1 MVSVATKSN
10 KKYPLLF
17 LPDFVEDLVNGVY
30 SRRMM
35 DKYYIHTYNDFY
47 LLTSSILKFDG
58 QRFKS
63 HNENLQEKNL
73 ANQSWRQQHDL
84 FTSQFRLFRPQL
96 VNMFNCSMLRA
107 LAAHAVLR
115 QQYVSYKN
123 IKKSV
128 LESYD
133 TLKTK
138 FHMPQD
144 AAFEDYI
151 ENGFEYKI
159 DSTIAR
165 MAQES
170 LLTSIVGDASVPA
183 KYTHMEIW
191 IRNIIE
197 NNKDG
202 VQYQSLVTKILREFP
217 LLRLLPGRD
226 EIDGMLDN
234 LERSGSII
242 CKHAFW
248 KFAPYSNLLFS
259 FDSYRSRVEEMRAQ
273 LVALGRTKFF
283 GRRITPNQFIS
294 ELQTLELGDIGD
306 RDDQVTRIAG
316 LVLSDAALLQ
326 SPAEHVPGFDFVVDF
341 ANYNFRPEHV
351 EMMKRLD
358 FDVRSK
364 TLHCKVMINDE
375 ITMYKIDELCSV
387 IPDGEQGV
395 VFTCRSVR
403 PNIRQR
409 ARDDRTMQV
418 IDEDGIR
425 AWCSITSTIPCRLNS
440 VARVMYGDSRGK
452 AVAVRSV
459 NYESGMATVEAAPDR
474 REITLPIG
482 CLEEI
487 GPDTVALSDA
497 DLGDSARMQN
507 KAVSIEDYFAA
518 ASEKY
523 FNFLCDLASLAQNT
537 FENGLVLGAHAVHKT
552 RLDLLRSIKPQ
563 MLGRPRPD
571 IDTSHR
577 QFDRYVEFE
586 HGIYSTVNIY
596 PATTDKPFVCEC
608 GHKLNEVYRF
618 TLCHHLVSAII
629 RLGLKEVGDW
639 KSAKDQI
646 CMFRQGLRAFR
657 MQNVIRV
664 ILALRDVIG
673 SGSEQLLEAYVWS
686 HRTDNDGS
694 GGDDDDNSEE
704 NQDAVNDADLSDAEK
719 RIRDSLEGDLEMPG
733 LFETLEVD
741 LSRLD
746 EASLRRV
753 IDALYYS

>member
-1 MVSVATKSN
+1 MLVSVATKSN

-17 LPDFVEDLVNGVY
+17 LPDFVEDLINGVY

-35 DKYYIHTYNDFY
+35 DKYHIHTYNDFY
-47 LLTSSILKFDG
+47 LLASTILKFDG

-63 HNENLQEKNL
+63 HNEERREENLVKQG
-73 ANQSWRQQHDL
+73 WRRQHDL
-84 FTSQFRLFRPQL
+84 LASQFRLFRPQL
-96 VNMFNCSMLRA
+96 VDMLNCSVLRA
-107 LAAHAVLR
+107 LVAHTVLR
-115 QQYVSYKN
+115 QQYIPYNS
-123 IKKSV
+123 IKTFV

-133 TLKTK
+133 TLKTR

-151 ENGFEYKI
+151 GDGFEDKI
-159 DSTIAR
+159 DSAIAC

-170 LLTSIVGDASVPA
+170 LLTSIEGDVSTPA
-183 KYTHMEIW
+183 KYTHMEIR

-197 NNKDG
+197 NSRDG
-202 VQYQSLVTKILREFP
+202 VRYQGLVTKILREFP
-217 LLRLLPGRD
+217 LLQMLPGRD
-226 EIDGMLDN
+226 EIDSILDN
-234 LERSGSII
+234 LERSESII
-242 CKHAFW
+242 CKRAFW
-248 KFAPYSNLLFS
+248 KFAPYSNLIFS

-283 GRRITPNQFIS
+283 GRRITPDQFIS
-294 ELQTLELGDIGD
+294 ELQTLDLGDIGD
-306 RDDQVTRIAG
+306 RDDQVTRMAG
-316 LVLSDAALLQ
+316 LILSDAALLQ

-341 ANYNFRPEHV
+341 ANYNFRTEHV

-358 FDVRSK
+358 FDMRSK

-375 ITMYKIDELCSV
+375 ITMHKIDELCSV

-395 VFTCRSVR
+395 VFTCRSVH
-403 PNIRQR
+403 PDIRQR
-409 ARDDRTMQV
+409 ARDNRTMQI

-459 NYESGMATVEAAPDR
+459 NYESGMATVEVAPDR
-474 REITLPIG
+474 GEITLPIG

-487 GPDTVALSDA
+487 GPDTVTLPDA
-497 DLGDSARMQN
+497 DSDDSARKQN
-507 KAVSIEDYFAA
+507 MVVSIEDYFAA
-518 ASEKY
+518 ASEEY

-537 FENGLVLGAHAVHKT
+537 FEDGLVLGSHAVHKT
-552 RLDLLRSIKPQ
+552 RLELLKSIKPQ
-563 MLGRPRPD
+563 IFDRPHPN

-596 PATTDKPFVCEC
+596 PATVDKPFVCEC
-608 GHKLNEVYRF
+608 GHKLNEIYRF
-618 TLCHHLVSAII
+618 TLCRHLVSAII
-629 RLGLKEVGDW
+629 RLGLKKVGDW
-639 KSAKDQI
+639 ESAQDQI
-646 CMFRQGLRAFR
+646 YMFKQGLHAFR

-673 SGSEQLLEAYVWS
+673 SDSEHLLEAYVWS
-686 HRTDNDGS
+686 HRMDDDGGS
-694 GGDDDDNSEE
+694 SDDDDNRGE
-704 NQDAVNDADLSDAEK
+704 NQDIINGSGLSDVEK
-719 RIRDSLEGDLEMPG
+719 RIRDSVEDDLKMPG
-733 LFETLEVD
+733 LFELLKVD
-741 LSRLD
+741 LARLD

-753 IDALYYS
+753 IDALY

>member
-1 MVSVATKSN
+1 M
-10 KKYPLLF
+10 
-17 LPDFVEDLVNGVY
+17 
-30 SRRMM
+30 
-35 DKYYIHTYNDFY
+35 
-47 LLTSSILKFDG
+47 
-58 QRFKS
+58 
-63 HNENLQEKNL
+63 
-73 ANQSWRQQHDL
+73 
-84 FTSQFRLFRPQL
+84 
-96 VNMFNCSMLRA
+96 
-107 LAAHAVLR
+107 
-115 QQYVSYKN
+115 
-123 IKKSV
+123 
-128 LESYD
+128 
-133 TLKTK
+133 
-138 FHMPQD
+138 
-144 AAFEDYI
+144 
-151 ENGFEYKI
+151 
-159 DSTIAR
+159 
-165 MAQES
+165 
-170 LLTSIVGDASVPA
+170 
-183 KYTHMEIW
+183 
-191 IRNIIE
+191 RNIIE
-197 NNKDG
+197 NSRDG
-202 VQYQSLVTKILREFP
+202 VQYQILVTKILREFP
-217 LLRLLPGRD
+217 LLRMLPGRD

-234 LERSGSII
+234 LERNGSII

-248 KFAPYSNLLFS
+248 KFTPYSNLLFS
-259 FDSYRSRVEEMRAQ
+259 FDSYRYRMAEMRAQ

-283 GRRITPNQFIS
+283 GRRITPDQFIS
-294 ELQTLELGDIGD
+294 ELQMLELGDIGD

-364 TLHCKVMINDE
+364 ILHCKVMINNE
-375 ITMYKIDELCSV
+375 ITINKIDDLCSV

-395 VFTCRSVR
+395 VFTCRSVT
-403 PNIRQR
+403 PDIRR
-409 ARDDRTMQV
+409 RVRDDRTMQV
-418 IDEDGIR
+418 IDKDGIR

-487 GPDTVALSDA
+487 GPDTVALTDA
-497 DLGDSARMQN
+497 DSGDSARKQN
-507 KAVSIEDYFAA
+507 KVVSIEDYFAA
-518 ASEKY
+518 VSEDY

-537 FENGLVLGAHAVHKT
+537 FEDGLVLAVHAVHKT

-563 MLGRPRPD
+563 TFDRPNSGN
-571 IDTSHR
+571 DTSHIE
-577 QFDRYVEFE
+577 FDRYVEFE

-596 PATTDKPFVCEC
+596 PTATDKPFVCEC

-639 KSAKDQI
+639 EYAKDQI
-646 CMFRQGLRAFR
+646 RMFRQGLRTFR
-657 MQNVIRV
+657 EQNVIRV

-673 SGSEQLLEAYVWS
+673 NDSEQLLEAYVWS
-686 HRTDNDGS
+686 HRV
-694 GGDDDDNSEE
+694 DDDDGGGGGHDDNGNHVE
-704 NQDAVNDADLSDAEK
+704 NQNTVNNTGLSDAEK

-746 EASLRRV
+746 ETSLRRV
-753 IDALYYS
+753 IYALHYN